1 MYTTSS
7 EPASIVKK
15 LTYFTVSSL
24 RLWRIWIVPPS
35 IGETK
40 YSFNLPAWI
49 SSFSIVA
56 SDGWFGIRS
65 ESTCRNMWRSFCEK
79 LVGIDG
85 DLAIL
90 SKYLLQPNSATQAA
104 YPSTDNAYCLSRH
117 IFSNSNKMLLN
128 AAQGFLW
135 MYNSSAQLLYS
146 NDSMIEDANRKDFL
160 LISMPWPDTPR
171 ISCPQ
176 PFMRE

>member
-65 ESTCRNMWRSFCEK
+65 ESTCRNMWCSFCEK

-90 SKYLLQPNSATQAA
+90 SEHLLEPNSATQAA

-117 IFSNSNKMLLN
+117 ILRKS
-128 AAQGFLW
+128 GFLDW
-135 MYNSSAQLLYS
+135 SVVVEIGIYMSFQVVIQGGSVSQLAIATKCCWVPQNVFHGRTTLWRS
-146 NDSMIEDANRKDFL
+146 CCIQMI
-160 LISMPWPDTPR
+160 
-171 ISCPQ
+171 
-176 PFMRE
+176 